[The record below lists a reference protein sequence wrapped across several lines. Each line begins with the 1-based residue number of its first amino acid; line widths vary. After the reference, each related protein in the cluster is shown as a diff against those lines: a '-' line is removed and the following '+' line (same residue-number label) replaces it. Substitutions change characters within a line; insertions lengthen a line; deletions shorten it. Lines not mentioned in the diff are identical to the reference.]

1 MISCFHSRFSSL
13 RGFFA
18 LQELPF
24 FPLPFEG
31 PNLQDWM
38 ERRVPVKEAQRREE
52 ILNVNEPR
60 GVPAP
65 ITKIGLPAAEAG
77 TLIQEIS
84 GLMTILLI

>member
-1 MISCFHSRFSSL
+1 
-13 RGFFA
+13 
-18 LQELPF
+18 
-24 FPLPFEG
+24 
-31 PNLQDWM
+31 M

-84 GLMTILLI
+84 GLMTNQQELHLQLQESVSFQRTLGSQLKVLSSLLVT